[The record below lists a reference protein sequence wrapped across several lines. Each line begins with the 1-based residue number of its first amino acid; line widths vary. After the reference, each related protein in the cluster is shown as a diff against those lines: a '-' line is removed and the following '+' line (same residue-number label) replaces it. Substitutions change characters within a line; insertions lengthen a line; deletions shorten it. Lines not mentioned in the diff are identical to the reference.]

1 MQKERRREGSKVPLE
16 LQTWHLADRISS
28 ETGGYWSRY
37 IPGESAVAEDG
48 GVGVRSSRVGD
59 VPEGVADIC
68 THRRPSARCHCVLG
82 KTPLVPHSVITI
94 ERNKGWRMMAG
105 YLSSY
110 QLLNFWKLLPFF
122 ARDDALG
129 PVQTTCKLF
138 RRDEL
143 HPSHH
148 LSNARGSCQP
158 LIFMVSIIVPAL
170 L

>member
-1 MQKERRREGSKVPLE
+1 M
-16 LQTWHLADRISS
+16 
-28 ETGGYWSRY
+28 
-37 IPGESAVAEDG
+37 
-48 GVGVRSSRVGD
+48 RSSRVGD
-59 VPEGVADIC
+59 APEGVADIC

-82 KTPLVPHSVITI
+82 KTPLVPHFVITI

-129 PVQTTCKLF
+129 SVQTF

-158 LIFMVSIIVPAL
+158 LIFLVSLLVPAL